1 MPYLHLGSRS
11 ITLTFLHWRY
21 LIQQPLEGF
30 SYRRLYF
37 RPVTSPLRPLCPV
50 TLYSSLITAG
60 YFTLLRVAGRRA
72 RTWSRTPLA
81 GDRLAIGWQ
90 HAISRCVR
98 RLFIDKSG
106 FLVPYGLQSKR
117 LINYHID
124 SSRPLEMYERLSGNN
139 VRLSDC
145 PITLQDH
152 WTLPD

>member
-1 MPYLHLGSRS
+1 MPYLYLGSRS
-11 ITLTFLHWRY
+11 ITLPFWHWRSS
-21 LIQQPLEGF
+21 IQYQPLEGF

-37 RPVTSPLRPLCPV
+37 RPVTSPLRPLCPWPCTVPWSPPV
-50 TLYSSLITAG
+50 TSRYSESPAG
-60 YFTLLRVAGRRA
+60 A

-139 VRLSDC
+139 VRLSVC
-145 PITLQDH
+145 PITLRDH

>member
-11 ITLTFLHWRY
+11 IDRPSFLTLKILNINLLKVSLTVTWSFDQLPHLSDPCAPW
-21 LIQQPLEGF
+21 PCTVPW
-30 SYRRLYF
+30 SP
-37 RPVTSPLRPLCPV
+37 PVTSR
-50 TLYSSLITAG
+50 YSETPAG
-60 YFTLLRVAGRRA
+60 A

-139 VRLSDC
+139 VRLSVC
-145 PITLQDH
+145 PITLRDH